1 MAIADI
7 AALAV
12 LVGIVLAAVIL
23 AGRPLLARLAARNIR
38 RRTSRVLIVLA
49 GLLVGTAVIS
59 SSLVVGD
66 TLSYIFLEDVYVRL
80 GAIDEIV
87 SNEFNGQLISFPEA
101 NTTQVA
107 ADLAVWRTPIDGLAP
122 TLLKVMPVRNVAGN
136 KGNQQITVMGLD
148 ASRETAFGPLRARDG
163 SSVTTDSLNAS
174 AVYANER
181 AAADLNATVGQQLT
195 LFYGTTNQTLVH
207 ATVADI
213 VRDEGTAAYEHR
225 SLLFMDLRRAQVA
238 FNESD
243 AINQMRISNIGGV
256 ADGLGV
262 ADNVTTNLRLSIA
275 IHHLDL
281 RVHSVKADGIAQ
293 AVQIGRDAT
302 ELFLVMGAFGILAGI
317 LLIVNIF
324 VMLAEERKPELGIA
338 RALGFLRKDLLATF
352 ALEGTF
358 YAVVAAALGSLAGV
372 GLGYVMVYFFDKLVP
387 HGQVPVTFHF
397 DPSSV
402 LTAFVAGT
410 ALTWATILVASWR
423 VSRLNIVRAIRD
435 LPEPGTRER
444 SRDALAAGLLAAAAG
459 LALTA
464 WGFLA
469 NTGLGKIPGPP
480 LLSLGLGIAVASRGH
495 ARAALT
501 IASAFNLVWILV
513 PVGLLNQQTDN
524 VSIAFVMTG
533 IILVGSAILIAVFN
547 VSEALRS
554 LLRRANRGRGR
565 PVLSTAVSYPAEKRF
580 RTGMTVAMFA
590 LILFMV
596 TLISM
601 VQGLQASSLDTF
613 VRQQSG
619 GYDVIAYTTS
629 YGEIPNFRQILR
641 ENFTDLDGTLLGG
654 ENGVSSASVLPAKV
668 ETAGGNRSYDYTLW
682 GIDNFLIRSNGY
694 GFTSFLPSFVNE
706 STGRS
711 ESLTDRTQ
719 VWLSLRYNHTLAIV
733 DRTAAGPNQFVPDSS
748 RLRVV
753 PGDRIRA
760 FDAMGRSV
768 NLTIVGVLEQAL
780 QFTSG
785 VFVDQDVV
793 RAVFPAQERYTAYFF
808 QMAPTADVGAFRA
821 NLERVF
827 FAYGLQ
833 TIDIRE
839 EIGRAFDASQQVLTL
854 MEAYLGIGLLV
865 GIAGLAVITLRAVVE
880 RRTQIGALRAIGFT
894 RRMVLFVF
902 LLEIALIAVLGIG
915 IGVGLGIVFAYKIW
929 AVYFADIIVFRIPW
943 DHLLLIVGIASVAA
957 VASTAQPAVRA
968 SRIPPAEALRYIE

>member
-1 MAIADI
+1 MAVADL

-12 LVGIVLAAVIL
+12 LVGIVLAAVVL

-66 TLSYIFLEDVYVRL
+66 TLSYIFLEDVYARL

-87 SNEFNGQLISFPEA
+87 SNEFNGQLISFSEA
-101 NTTQVA
+101 NATQVA

-148 ASRETAFGPLRARDG
+148 ASRETAFGPLTARDG

-207 ATVADI
+207 ATVAAI

-444 SRDALAAGLLAAAAG
+444 SRDALAAGLLAAVAG

-902 LLEIALIAVLGIG
+902 LLEIALIAVLGVG

>member
-1 MAIADI
+1 MALPEIAL
-7 AALAV
+7 LAV
-12 LVGIVLAAVIL
+12 VVGIVLAGLLL
-23 AGRPLLARLAARNIR
+23 AARPLLARLAARNIR
-38 RRTSRVLIVLA
+38 RRTTRVVIVIL

-80 GAIDEIV
+80 GAVDEIV
-87 SNEFNGQLISFPEA
+87 SNEFGGQLFSFAET
-101 NTTQVA
+101 NLTQIR
-107 ADLAVWRTPIDGLAP
+107 ADMITARSPVDGVAP

-136 KGNQQITVMGLD
+136 KGNQQITIMGLN
-148 ASRETAFGPLRARDG
+148 ASYEGAFGPLTTRDG
-163 SSVTTDSLNAS
+163 RSLDTGALRPDDVFANA
-174 AVYANER
+174 R
-181 AAADLNATVGQQLT
+181 AAADLNATPGQNLT

-213 VRDEGTAAYEHR
+213 VRDEGTASYER
-225 SLLFMDLRRAQVA
+225 RAILFMDLRRAQSA
-238 FNESD
+238 FNENGS
-243 AINQMRISNIGGV
+243 INLIRVSNVGGV
-256 ADGLGV
+256 VDGV
-262 ADNVTTNLRLSIA
+262 AVSDQVTQDLRLSIA
-275 IHHLDL
+275 SHHLAL
-281 RVHSVKADGIAQ
+281 RVQDAKASGIAQ
-293 AVQIGRDAT
+293 AVQIGRAAT

-338 RALGFLRKDLLATF
+338 RAVGFLRRDLLTAF

-358 YAVVAAALGSLAGV
+358 YAIVAAALGALAGL
-372 GLGYVMVYFFDKLVP
+372 GLGYVMIYFFDRLVP
-387 HGQVPVTFHF
+387 HGDVVVTFHF
-397 DPSSV
+397 DPTSV
-402 LTAFVAGT
+402 ITAFVAGT
-410 ALTWATILVASWR
+410 ALTWVTILLASWR

-435 LPEPGTRER
+435 LPEPGTPER
-444 SRDALAAGLLAAAAG
+444 SRDFLIAGILTSLAG

-464 WGFLA
+464 WGFLTD
-469 NTGLGKIPGPP
+469 TGIGKIPGPP
-480 LLSLGLGIAVASRGH
+480 VLAIGLGVAAASRGW
-495 ARAALT
+495 ARIALT
-501 IASAFNLVWILV
+501 LASLFNLAWILT
-513 PVGLLNQQTDN
+513 PVGLLNQRTDN
-524 VSIAFVMTG
+524 VSVAFVMTG
-533 IILVGSAILIAVFN
+533 IILVGSGILIAVFN
-547 VSEALRS
+547 VSEVLRA
-554 LLRRANRGRGR
+554 LLRRASRGAGR
-565 PVLSTAVSYPAEKRF
+565 PVLTTAVSYPTEKRF

-629 YGEIPNFRQILR
+629 YGEIPNFRQMLQQ
-641 ENFTDLDGTLLGG
+641 NFSDRLFLGG
-654 ENGVSSASVLPAKV
+654 WSGVSSASVLPAKV
-668 ETAGGNRSYDYTLW
+668 QSVGGNRSYDYTLW
-682 GIDNFLIRSNGY
+682 GVDNFLLRSNGY
-694 GFTSFLPSFVNE
+694 GFTRFLSSYVND
-706 STGRS
+706 STGLREDLTTR
-711 ESLTDRTQ
+711 ES

-733 DRTAAGPNQFVPDSS
+733 DRSAAGPNEFVPDES
-748 RLRVV
+748 RLRVI
-753 PGDRIRA
+753 PGDSIRA
-760 FDAMGRSV
+760 FDAAGRVV

-785 VFVDQDVV
+785 IFVDQDVV

-808 QMAPTADVGAFRA
+808 QMDPTADVGAFRA
-821 NLERVF
+821 DLERVF
-827 FAYGLQ
+827 FPYGLQ

-894 RRMVLFVF
+894 RRMVLSVF
-902 LLEIALIAVLGIG
+902 LLEIALIAVLGVG
-915 IGVGLGIVFAYKIW
+915 IGVALGIVFAYKVYL
-929 AVYFADIIVFRIPW
+929 VYFADIIVFSIPW
-943 DHLLLIVGIASVAA
+943 DRLLLIVGVASIAAI
-957 VASTAQPAVRA
+957 ASTAQPAIRA

>member
-1 MAIADI
+1 MALPEMAVWAVVVGLVLVSILI
-7 AALAV
+7 AA
-12 LVGIVLAAVIL
+12 
-23 AGRPLLARLAARNIR
+23 RPLLARLAARNIR
-38 RRTSRVLIVLA
+38 RRTTRVVIVLL

-80 GAIDEIV
+80 GAVDEIV
-87 SNEFNGQLISFPEA
+87 SNEFGGQLFSFAET
-101 NTTQVA
+101 NLTQIR
-107 ADLAVWRTPIDGLAP
+107 ADLTLANSPVDGAAP

-136 KGNQQITVMGLD
+136 KGNQQITVIGLN
-148 ASRETAFGPLRARDG
+148 ASYERAFGPL
-163 SSVTTDSLNAS
+163 TTQAGRLLATDALGPGEVFANA
-174 AVYANER
+174 R
-181 AAADLNATVGQQLT
+181 AAADLNVTPGQDLT

-207 ATVADI
+207 RTVADV
-213 VRDEGTAAYEHR
+213 VRDEGTASYER
-225 SLLFMDLRRAQVA
+225 RPILFMDLRRAQSA
-238 FNESD
+238 FSENGS
-243 AINQMRISNIGGV
+243 INLIRVSNVGGV
-256 ADGLGV
+256 VEGV
-262 ADNVTTNLRLSIA
+262 ALSDRVTQDLRLSIA
-275 IHHLDL
+275 GRHLAL
-281 RVHSVKADGIAQ
+281 RVRDAKASGIAQ

-302 ELFLVMGAFGILAGI
+302 DLFLVMGAFGILAGI

-338 RALGFLRKDLLATF
+338 RAVGFLRRDLLTAF

-358 YAVVAAALGSLAGV
+358 YAIVAAVLGALAGL
-372 GLGYVMVYFFDKLVP
+372 GLGYVMIYFFDRLVP
-387 HGQVPVTFHF
+387 HGEVVVTFHF
-397 DPSSV
+397 DPASV
-402 LTAFVAGT
+402 VTAFVAGT
-410 ALTWATILVASWR
+410 ALTWVTILLASWR

-435 LPEPGTRER
+435 LPEPATGER
-444 SRDALAAGLLAAAAG
+444 SHAILIAGLLTILAG

-464 WGFLA
+464 WGFA
-469 NTGLGKIPGPP
+469 TETGIGKIPGPP
-480 LLSLGLGIAVASRGH
+480 VVAIGLGIAAASRGW
-495 ARAALT
+495 ARIALT
-501 IASAFNLVWILV
+501 LASVFNLAWILA
-513 PVGLLNQQTDN
+513 PVALLNQRTDN
-524 VSIAFVMTG
+524 VSVAFVMTG
-533 IILVGSAILIAVFN
+533 IILVGSSILIAVFN
-547 VSEALRS
+547 VSEVLRT
-554 LLRRANRGRGR
+554 LLRRASRGAGR
-565 PVLSTAVSYPAEKRF
+565 PVLMTAISYPAEKRF

-641 ENFTDLDGTLLGG
+641 QNFTDLNRTLAGG
-654 ENGVSSASVLPAKV
+654 LNGVSSASVLPAKIQ
-668 ETAGGNRSYDYTLW
+668 AGGGNRSYDYTLW
-682 GIDNFLIRSNGY
+682 GVDNFLLRSNGY
-694 GFTSFLPSFVNE
+694 GFTSFLPSFVNDSSGKPE
-706 STGRS
+706 A
-711 ESLTDRTQ
+711 LTNRTS

-733 DRTAAGPNQFVPDSS
+733 DRSAAGPNQFVPDES

-760 FDAMGRSV
+760 FDAAGRAV
-768 NLTIVGVLEQAL
+768 DLTIVGVLEQAL

-821 NLERVF
+821 DLERVF
-827 FAYGLQ
+827 FPYGLQ

-894 RRMVLFVF
+894 RRMVLSVF
-902 LLEIALIAVLGIG
+902 LLEIALIAVLGVG
-915 IGVGLGIVFAYKIW
+915 IGVALGIVFAYKVYL
-929 AVYFADIIVFRIPW
+929 VYFADIIVFSIPW
-943 DHLLLIVGIASVAA
+943 DRLLLIVGVASVAA
-957 VASTAQPAVRA
+957 IASTAQPAIRA

>member
-1 MAIADI
+1 MALPEMALIA
-7 AALAV
+7 V
-12 LVGIVLAAVIL
+12 VVGIVLAGLLL
-23 AGRPLLARLAARNIR
+23 AARPLLARLAARNIR
-38 RRTSRVLIVLA
+38 RRTTRVVIVVL

-80 GAIDEIV
+80 GAVDEIV
-87 SNEFNGQLISFPEA
+87 SNEFGGQLFSFAET
-101 NTTQVA
+101 NLTQIR
-107 ADLAVWRTPIDGLAP
+107 ADLITARSPVDGIAP

-136 KGNQQITVMGLD
+136 KGNQQITVMGLN
-148 ASRETAFGPLRARDG
+148 ASYEGAFGPLTTRDG
-163 SSVTTDSLNAS
+163 RSVDTGSLRPDDVFANA
-174 AVYANER
+174 R
-181 AAADLNATVGQQLT
+181 AAADLNATPGQNLT

-213 VRDEGTAAYEHR
+213 VRDEGTGSYER
-225 SLLFMDLRRAQVA
+225 RAILFMDLRRAQSAFSENSSINLIRVSNLGGVVEGVA
-238 FNESD
+238 VSD
-243 AINQMRISNIGGV
+243 QVTQDLRISIVSHRLIG
-256 ADGLGV
+256 
-262 ADNVTTNLRLSIA
+262 
-275 IHHLDL
+275 L
-281 RVHSVKADGIAQ
+281 RVQEAKASGIAQ
-293 AVQIGRDAT
+293 AVQIGRAAT

-338 RALGFLRKDLLATF
+338 RAVGFLRRDLLTAF

-358 YAVVAAALGSLAGV
+358 YAIVAAALGALAGL
-372 GLGYVMVYFFDKLVP
+372 GLGYVMIYFFDRLVP
-387 HGQVPVTFHF
+387 HGDVVVTFHF
-397 DPSSV
+397 DPASV
-402 LTAFVAGT
+402 ITAFVAGT
-410 ALTWATILVASWR
+410 ALTWVTILLASWR

-435 LPEPGTRER
+435 LPEPATPER
-444 SRDALAAGLLAAAAG
+444 SRDVLVAGILTSLAG

-464 WGFLA
+464 WGFLT
-469 NTGLGKIPGPP
+469 NTGIGKIPGPP
-480 LLSLGLGIAVASRGH
+480 VLAIGLGIVAASKGR
-495 ARAALT
+495 ARVALT
-501 IASAFNLVWILV
+501 LASVFNLAWILT
-513 PVGLLNQQTDN
+513 PVGLLNQRTDN
-524 VSIAFVMTG
+524 VSVAFVMTG
-533 IILVGSAILIAVFN
+533 IILVSSGILIAVFN
-547 VSEALRS
+547 VSEVLRAI
-554 LLRRANRGRGR
+554 LRRASRGVGR
-565 PVLSTAVSYPAEKRF
+565 PVLTTAVSYPTEKRF

-629 YGEIPNFRQILR
+629 YGEIPNFRQMLQQ
-641 ENFTDLDGTLLGG
+641 NFSDTLFLGG
-654 ENGVSSASVLPAKV
+654 WNGVSSASVLPAKV
-668 ETAGGNRSYDYTLW
+668 QSVGGNRSYDYTLW
-682 GIDNFLIRSNGY
+682 GVDNFLLRSNGY
-694 GFTSFLPSFVNE
+694 GFTRFLPSFVNE
-706 STGRS
+706 STGLREDLTTR
-711 ESLTDRTQ
+711 ES

-733 DRTAAGPNQFVPDSS
+733 DRSAAGPNMFVPDES
-748 RLRVV
+748 RLQVV
-753 PGDRIRA
+753 PGDGIRA
-760 FDAMGRSV
+760 FDAAGHAV

-808 QMAPTADVGAFRA
+808 QMDPTADVGAFRSD
-821 NLERVF
+821 LERVF
-827 FAYGLQ
+827 FPYGLQ

-894 RRMVLFVF
+894 RRMVLSVF
-902 LLEIALIAVLGIG
+902 LLEIALIAVLGVG
-915 IGVGLGIVFAYKIW
+915 IGVALGIVFAYKVYL
-929 AVYFADIIVFRIPW
+929 VYFADIIVFSIPW
-943 DHLLLIVGIASVAA
+943 DRLLLIVGVASIAAI
-957 VASTAQPAVRA
+957 ASTAQPAIRA

>member
-87 SNEFNGQLISFPEA
+87 SNEFNGQLISFSEA
-101 NTTQVA
+101 NATQVA

-148 ASRETAFGPLRARDG
+148 ASRETAFGPLTARDG

>member
-38 RRTSRVLIVLA
+38 RRTSRVLIVLT

-87 SNEFNGQLISFPEA
+87 SNEFNGQLISFSEA
-101 NTTQVA
+101 NATQVA
-107 ADLAVWRTPIDGLAP
+107 ADLAAWRAPIDGLAP
-122 TLLKVMPVRNVAGN
+122 TLLKVMPVRNVVGN

-148 ASRETAFGPLRARDG
+148 ASREAAFGPLTARDG
-163 SSVTTDSLNAS
+163 SFVTTDSLNAS

-207 ATVADI
+207 ATVAAI

-225 SLLFMDLRRAQVA
+225 SILFMDLRTAQAA
-238 FNESD
+238 FNESG
-243 AINQMRISNIGGV
+243 AVNQIRVSNIGGV

-275 IHHLDL
+275 LHHLDL

-293 AVQIGRDAT
+293 AVQVGRDAT

-444 SRDALAAGLLAAAAG
+444 SRDALAAGLLAAVAG

-629 YGEIPNFRQILR
+629 YGEIPNFRQMLQQ
-641 ENFTDLDGTLLGG
+641 NFSDRLFLGG
-654 ENGVSSASVLPAKV
+654 WSGVSSASVLPAKV
-668 ETAGGNRSYDYTLW
+668 QSVGGNRSYDYTLW
-682 GIDNFLIRSNGY
+682 GVDNFLLRSNGY
-694 GFTSFLPSFVNE
+694 GFTSFLPSYVNE
-706 STGRS
+706 STGLREDLTS
-711 ESLTDRTQ
+711 RES
-719 VWLSLRYNHTLAIV
+719 VWLSLRYNHSLAIV
-733 DRTAAGPNQFVPDSS
+733 DRSAAGPNQFVPDES

-760 FDAMGRSV
+760 LDGAGHTV
-768 NLTIVGVLEQAL
+768 DLTIVGVLEQAL

-793 RAVFPAQERYTAYFF
+793 RAVFSAQERYTAYFF
-808 QMAPTADVGAFRA
+808 QMDPTADIGAFRA
-821 NLERVF
+821 DLERVF
-827 FAYGLQ
+827 FPYGLQ

-894 RRMVLFVF
+894 RRMVLYVF
-902 LLEIALIAVLGIG
+902 LLEIALIAVLGVG
-915 IGVGLGIVFAYKIW
+915 IGVALGIVFAYKVYL
-929 AVYFADIIVFRIPW
+929 VYFADIIVFSIPW
-943 DHLLLIVGIASVAA
+943 DRLLLIVGVASIAAIT
-957 VASTAQPAVRA
+957 STAQPAIRA

>member
-1 MAIADI
+1 MAVADL

-12 LVGIVLAAVIL
+12 LVGIVLAAVVL

-87 SNEFNGQLISFPEA
+87 SNEFNGQLISFSEA
-101 NTTQVA
+101 NATQVA

-148 ASRETAFGPLRARDG
+148 ASRETAFGPLTARDG

-464 WGFLA
+464 WGFSA

-480 LLSLGLGIAVASRGH
+480 LLSLGLGIAVASRRH

>member
-1 MAIADI
+1 MAVADL

-12 LVGIVLAAVIL
+12 LVGIVLAAVVL

-87 SNEFNGQLISFPEA
+87 SNEFNGQLISFSEA
-101 NTTQVA
+101 NATQVA
-107 ADLAVWRTPIDGLAP
+107 ADLAAWRTPIDGLAP

-148 ASRETAFGPLRARDG
+148 ASRETAFGPLTARDG

-207 ATVADI
+207 ATVAAI

-480 LLSLGLGIAVASRGH
+480 LLSLGLGIAVASRRH

-865 GIAGLAVITLRAVVE
+865 GIAGLAVVTLRAVVE

>member
-1 MAIADI
+1 MAVADL

-12 LVGIVLAAVIL
+12 LVGIVLAAVVL

-87 SNEFNGQLISFPEA
+87 SNEFNGQLISFSEA
-101 NTTQVA
+101 NATQVA

-148 ASRETAFGPLRARDG
+148 ASRETAFGPLTARDG

-207 ATVADI
+207 ATVAAI

-444 SRDALAAGLLAAAAG
+444 SRDAFAAGLLAAAAG

-464 WGFLA
+464 WGFSA

-480 LLSLGLGIAVASRGH
+480 LLSLGLGIAVASRRH

-902 LLEIALIAVLGIG
+902 LLEIALIAVLGVG

>member
-1 MAIADI
+1 
-7 AALAV
+7 
-12 LVGIVLAAVIL
+12 
-23 AGRPLLARLAARNIR
+23 
-38 RRTSRVLIVLA
+38 
-49 GLLVGTAVIS
+49 LLVGTAVIS

-80 GAIDEIV
+80 GAVDEIV
-87 SNEFNGQLISFPEA
+87 SNEFNGQLISFSESNA
-101 NTTQVA
+101 TQVA
-107 ADLAVWRTPIDGLAP
+107 ADLAAWRAPIDGLAP

-136 KGNQQITVMGLD
+136 KGNQQVTVMGLN
-148 ASRETAFGPLRARDG
+148 ASREGAFGPLTTRDG
-163 SSVTTDSLNAS
+163 SSVTTASLNAS
-174 AVYANER
+174 SVYANDR
-181 AAADLNATVGQQLT
+181 AATDLNATVGQQLT

-213 VRDEGTAAYEHR
+213 VRDEGTGAYEHR
-225 SLLFMDLRRAQVA
+225 AILFMDLRRAQAA
-238 FNESD
+238 FNESG
-243 AINQMRISNIGGV
+243 AINQLRVSNAGGV
-256 ADGLGV
+256 TEGLAV

-281 RVHSVKADGIAQ
+281 RVRSVKADGIAE

-402 LTAFVAGT
+402 LIAFVAGT
-410 ALTWATILVASWR
+410 ALTWATILLASWR

-444 SRDALAAGLLAAAAG
+444 SREVLLAGLLAVVVGA
-459 LALTA
+459 ALTA
-464 WGFLA
+464 WGFSV

-480 LLSLGLGIAVASRGH
+480 LLSLGLGIAVACRGH

-501 IASAFNLVWILV
+501 LTSLFNLTWILV

-524 VSIAFVMTG
+524 VSVAFVMTG

-547 VSEALRS
+547 VSEALRA
-554 LLRRANRGRGR
+554 LLRRASRGAGR
-565 PVLSTAVSYPAEKRF
+565 PVLSTAVSYPTEKRF

-641 ENFTDLDGTLLGG
+641 QNFTDLNGTLLGG

-668 ETAGGNRSYDYTLW
+668 EAVGGNRTYDYTLW

-706 STGRS
+706 TTGRT
-711 ESLTDRTQ
+711 EPLTDRTQ

-733 DRTAAGPNQFVPDSS
+733 DRTATGPNQFVPDAS

-760 FDAMGRSV
+760 FDAMGRTV

-793 RAVFPAQERYTAYFF
+793 RTVFPAQERYTAYFF
-808 QMAPTADVGAFRA
+808 QMAPSADVGAFRA
-821 NLERVF
+821 DLERVF

-894 RRMVLFVF
+894 RRMVLSVF
-902 LLEIALIAVLGIG
+902 LLEIALIAVLGVG
-915 IGVGLGIVFAYKIW
+915 IGVALGIVFAYKVYL
-929 AVYFADIIVFRIPW
+929 VYFADIIVFRIPW
-943 DHLLLIVGIASVAA
+943 DHLLLIVGVASVAA
-957 VASTAQPAVRA
+957 IASTAQPAVQA

>member
-87 SNEFNGQLISFPEA
+87 SNEFNGQLISFSEA
-101 NTTQVA
+101 NATQVA
-107 ADLAVWRTPIDGLAP
+107 ADLVAWRAPIDGLAP
-122 TLLKVMPVRNVAGN
+122 TLLKVMPVRNVIGN

-148 ASRETAFGPLRARDG
+148 ASREIAFGPLTARDG
-163 SSVTTDSLNAS
+163 SFVTTDSLNAS

-207 ATVADI
+207 ATVAAV

-225 SLLFMDLRRAQVA
+225 STLFMDLRRAQAA
-238 FNESD
+238 FNESG
-243 AINQMRISNIGGV
+243 AVNQIRVSNIGGV

-281 RVHSVKADGIAQ
+281 RVHAVKADGIAQ
-293 AVQIGRDAT
+293 AVQVGRDAT

-372 GLGYVMVYFFDKLVP
+372 GLGYVMVYFFDRLVP

-402 LTAFVAGT
+402 LIAFVAGT
-410 ALTWATILVASWR
+410 ALTWATILLASWR

-435 LPEPGTRER
+435 LPEPGTPER

-464 WGFLA
+464 WGFTA

-524 VSIAFVMTG
+524 VSIAFVMTV

-554 LLRRANRGRGR
+554 LLRRANRGAGR

-629 YGEIPNFRQILR
+629 YGEIPNFRQMLQQ
-641 ENFTDLDGTLLGG
+641 NFSDRLFLGG
-654 ENGVSSASVLPAKV
+654 WSGVSSASVLPAKIQSV
-668 ETAGGNRSYDYTLW
+668 GGNRSYDYTLW
-682 GIDNFLIRSNGY
+682 GVDNFLLRSNGY

-706 STGRS
+706 STGLREDLTS
-711 ESLTDRTQ
+711 RES

-733 DRTAAGPNQFVPDSS
+733 DRSAAGPNQFVPDES

-760 FDAMGRSV
+760 LDGAGHTV
-768 NLTIVGVLEQAL
+768 DLTIVGVLEQAL

-808 QMAPTADVGAFRA
+808 QMDPTADVGAFRA
-821 NLERVF
+821 DLERVF
-827 FAYGLQ
+827 FPYGLQ

-839 EIGRAFDASQQVLTL
+839 KIGRAFDASQQVLTL

-865 GIAGLAVITLRAVVE
+865 GIAGLAVITLREVVE

-943 DHLLLIVGIASVAA
+943 DHLLLIVGVASIAA

>member
-1 MAIADI
+1 MAFPEIA
-7 AALAV
+7 LSAV
-12 LVGIVLAAVIL
+12 IVGIVLAALLI
-23 AGRPLLARLAARNIR
+23 AARPLLARLAARNIR
-38 RRTSRVLIVLA
+38 RRTTRVVIVIL

-80 GAIDEIV
+80 GAVDEIV
-87 SNEFNGQLISFPEA
+87 SNEFGGQLFSFAET
-101 NTTQVA
+101 NLTQIR
-107 ADLAVWRTPIDGLAP
+107 ADLTTAKSPVDGVAP

-136 KGNQQITVMGLD
+136 KGNQQITVMGLN
-148 ASRETAFGPLRARDG
+148 ASYEGAFGPLTARDG
-163 SSVTTDSLNAS
+163 RSVDTDSLRPDEVFANA
-174 AVYANER
+174 R
-181 AAADLNATVGQQLT
+181 AAADLNATPGQNLT

-207 ATVADI
+207 VTLADL
-213 VRDEGTAAYEHR
+213 VRDEGTASYER
-225 SLLFMDLRRAQVA
+225 RAILFMDLRRAQSA
-238 FNESD
+238 FNENGS
-243 AINQMRISNIGGV
+243 INLIRISNVGGV
-256 ADGLGV
+256 VQGV
-262 ADNVTTNLRLSIA
+262 AVSDQVTQDLRLSVA
-275 IHHLDL
+275 SHHLAL
-281 RVHSVKADGIAQ
+281 RVQDAKATGIAQ
-293 AVQIGRDAT
+293 AVQIGRAAT

-338 RALGFLRKDLLATF
+338 RAVGFLRRDLLTAF

-358 YAVVAAALGSLAGV
+358 YAIVAAAVGALAGL
-372 GLGYVMVYFFDKLVP
+372 GLGYIMIYFFDRLVP
-387 HGQVPVTFHF
+387 HGDVVVTFHF
-397 DPSSV
+397 DPTSV
-402 LTAFVAGT
+402 VTAFVAGT
-410 ALTWATILVASWR
+410 ALTWVTILLASWR

-435 LPEPGTRER
+435 LPEPATSER
-444 SRDALAAGLLAAAAG
+444 SRDVLIAGFLASLAG

-464 WGFLA
+464 WGFLT
-469 NTGLGKIPGPP
+469 NTGIGKIPGPP
-480 LLSLGLGIAVASRGH
+480 VLAIGLGIAAASRGW
-495 ARAALT
+495 ARVALT
-501 IASAFNLVWILV
+501 LASVFNLAWILA
-513 PVGLLNQQTDN
+513 PVGLLNQRTDN
-524 VSIAFVMTG
+524 VSVAFVMTG
-533 IILVGSAILIAVFN
+533 LILVGSGILIAVFN
-547 VSEALRS
+547 VSEVLRA
-554 LLRRANRGRGR
+554 LLRRASRGAGR
-565 PVLSTAVSYPAEKRF
+565 PVLTTAVSYPTEKRF

-629 YGEIPNFRQILR
+629 YGEIPNFRQMLQQ
-641 ENFTDLDGTLLGG
+641 NFSDRLFLGG
-654 ENGVSSASVLPAKV
+654 WNGVSSASVLPAKV
-668 ETAGGNRSYDYTLW
+668 QSVGGNRSYDYTLW
-682 GIDNFLIRSNGY
+682 GVDNFLLRSNGY
-694 GFTSFLPSFVNE
+694 GFTSFLPSYVNE
-706 STGRS
+706 STGLREDLTTR
-711 ESLTDRTQ
+711 ES

-733 DRTAAGPNQFVPDSS
+733 DRSAAGPNQFVPDES

-753 PGDRIRA
+753 PGDHVRA
-760 FDAMGRSV
+760 FDAAGRVV

-808 QMAPTADVGAFRA
+808 QMAPTADVGTFRA
-821 NLERVF
+821 DLERVF
-827 FAYGLQ
+827 FPYGLQ

-854 MEAYLGIGLLV
+854 MQAYLGIGLLV

-894 RRMVLFVF
+894 RRMVLSVF
-902 LLEIALIAVLGIG
+902 LLEIALIAVLGVG
-915 IGVGLGIVFAYKIW
+915 IGVALGIVFAYKVYL
-929 AVYFADIIVFRIPW
+929 VYFADIIVFSIPW
-943 DHLLLIVGIASVAA
+943 DRLLLIVGVASIAAI
-957 VASTAQPAVRA
+957 ASTAQPAIRA

>member
-1 MAIADI
+1 MAVADL

-12 LVGIVLAAVIL
+12 LVGIVLAAVVL

-59 SSLVVGD
+59 SSLAVGD

-87 SNEFNGQLISFPEA
+87 SNEFNGQLISFSEA
-101 NTTQVA
+101 NATQVA

-148 ASRETAFGPLRARDG
+148 ASRETAFGPLTARDG

-207 ATVADI
+207 ATVAAI

-238 FNESD
+238 FNESG

-402 LTAFVAGT
+402 LSAFVAGT

-480 LLSLGLGIAVASRGH
+480 LLSLGLGIVVASRGH

-554 LLRRANRGRGR
+554 LLRRANRGKGR

-808 QMAPTADVGAFRA
+808 QMAPTADVGAFRT

>member
-1 MAIADI
+1 MTVPEIA
-7 AALAV
+7 LFAV
-12 LVGIVLAAVIL
+12 VVGIVLAGLLL
-23 AGRPLLARLAARNIR
+23 ATRPLLARLAARNIR
-38 RRTSRVLIVLA
+38 RRTTRVVIVIL

-87 SNEFNGQLISFPEA
+87 SNEFGGQLFSFAET
-101 NTTQVA
+101 NLTQIR
-107 ADLAVWRTPIDGLAP
+107 ADLITAKSPVDGIAP

-136 KGNQQITVMGLD
+136 KGNQQITIMGLN
-148 ASRETAFGPLRARDG
+148 ASYERAFGPLTTRDG
-163 SSVTTDSLNAS
+163 RSLDTGALRPDDVFANA
-174 AVYANER
+174 R
-181 AAADLNATVGQQLT
+181 AAADLNATPGQNLT

-213 VRDEGTAAYEHR
+213 VRDEGTASYER
-225 SLLFMDLRRAQVA
+225 RAILFMDLRSAQSA
-238 FNESD
+238 FNENGS
-243 AINQMRISNIGGV
+243 INLIRVSNVGGV
-256 ADGLGV
+256 VEGV
-262 ADNVTTNLRLSIA
+262 AVSDQVTQDLRLSIA
-275 IHHLDL
+275 SHHLAL
-281 RVHSVKADGIAQ
+281 RVQDAKASGIAQ
-293 AVQIGRDAT
+293 AVQIGRAAT

-338 RALGFLRKDLLATF
+338 RAVGFLRRDLLTAF

-358 YAVVAAALGSLAGV
+358 YAIVAAALGALAGL
-372 GLGYVMVYFFDKLVP
+372 GLGYVMIYFFDRLVP
-387 HGQVPVTFHF
+387 HGDVVVTFHF
-397 DPSSV
+397 DPTSV
-402 LTAFVAGT
+402 ITAFVAGT
-410 ALTWATILVASWR
+410 ALTWVTILLASWR

-435 LPEPGTRER
+435 LPEPGTPEQ
-444 SRDALAAGLLAAAAG
+444 SRDVLIAGILTSLAG

-464 WGFLA
+464 WGFLTD
-469 NTGLGKIPGPP
+469 TGIGKIPGPP
-480 LLSLGLGIAVASRGH
+480 VLAIGLGVAAASRGW
-495 ARAALT
+495 ARIALSL
-501 IASAFNLVWILV
+501 ASLFNLAWILT
-513 PVGLLNQQTDN
+513 PVGLLNQRTDN
-524 VSIAFVMTG
+524 VSVAFVMTG
-533 IILVGSAILIAVFN
+533 IILVGSGILIAVFN
-547 VSEALRS
+547 VSEVLRA
-554 LLRRANRGRGR
+554 LLRRASRGAGR
-565 PVLSTAVSYPAEKRF
+565 PVLTTAVSYPTEKRF

-629 YGEIPNFRQILR
+629 YGEIPNFRQMLQQ
-641 ENFTDLDGTLLGG
+641 NFSDRLFLGG
-654 ENGVSSASVLPAKV
+654 WSGVSSASVLPAKV
-668 ETAGGNRSYDYTLW
+668 QSVGGNRSYDYTLW
-682 GIDNFLIRSNGY
+682 GVDNFLLRSNGY

-706 STGRS
+706 STGLREDLTS
-711 ESLTDRTQ
+711 RES

-733 DRTAAGPNQFVPDSS
+733 DRSAAGPNQFVPDES

-760 FDAMGRSV
+760 LDGAGHTV
-768 NLTIVGVLEQAL
+768 DLTIVGVLEQAL

-808 QMAPTADVGAFRA
+808 QMDPTADVGAFRA
-821 NLERVF
+821 DLERVF
-827 FAYGLQ
+827 FPYGLQ

-894 RRMVLFVF
+894 RRMVLYVF
-902 LLEIALIAVLGIG
+902 LLEIALIAVLGVG
-915 IGVGLGIVFAYKIW
+915 IGVALGIVFAYKVYL
-929 AVYFADIIVFRIPW
+929 VYFADIVVFSIPW
-943 DHLLLIVGIASVAA
+943 TRLLLIVGVASIAAI
-957 VASTAQPAVRA
+957 ASTAQPAIRA

>member
-1 MAIADI
+1 MALPEIAL
-7 AALAV
+7 LAV
-12 LVGIVLAAVIL
+12 VVGIVLAGLLL
-23 AGRPLLARLAARNIR
+23 AARPLLARLAARNIR
-38 RRTSRVLIVLA
+38 RRPTRVVIVIL

-80 GAIDEIV
+80 GAVDEIV
-87 SNEFNGQLISFPEA
+87 SNEFGGQLFSFAET
-101 NTTQVA
+101 NLTQIR
-107 ADLAVWRTPIDGLAP
+107 ADMITARSPVDGVAP

-136 KGNQQITVMGLD
+136 KGNQQITIMGLN
-148 ASRETAFGPLRARDG
+148 ASYERAFGPLTTRDG
-163 SSVTTDSLNAS
+163 KSLDTGALRPDDVFANA
-174 AVYANER
+174 R
-181 AAADLNATVGQQLT
+181 AAADLNATLGQNLT

-213 VRDEGTAAYEHR
+213 VRDEGTASYER
-225 SLLFMDLRRAQVA
+225 RAILFMDLRRAQSA
-238 FNESD
+238 FNENGS
-243 AINQMRISNIGGV
+243 INLIRVSNVGGV
-256 ADGLGV
+256 VDGV
-262 ADNVTTNLRLSIA
+262 AVSDQVTQDLRLSIA
-275 IHHLDL
+275 SHHLAL
-281 RVHSVKADGIAQ
+281 RVQDAKASGIAQ
-293 AVQIGRDAT
+293 AVQIGRAAT

-338 RALGFLRKDLLATF
+338 RAVGFLRRDLLTAF

-358 YAVVAAALGSLAGV
+358 YAIVAAALGALAGL
-372 GLGYVMVYFFDKLVP
+372 GLGYVMIYFFDRLVP
-387 HGQVPVTFHF
+387 HGDVVVTFHF
-397 DPSSV
+397 DPTSV
-402 LTAFVAGT
+402 ITAFVAGT
-410 ALTWATILVASWR
+410 ALTWVTILLASWR

-435 LPEPGTRER
+435 LPEPGTPER
-444 SRDALAAGLLAAAAG
+444 SRDFLIAGILTSLAG

-464 WGFLA
+464 WGFLTD
-469 NTGLGKIPGPP
+469 TGIGKIPGPP
-480 LLSLGLGIAVASRGH
+480 VLAIGLGVAAASRGW
-495 ARAALT
+495 ARIALT
-501 IASAFNLVWILV
+501 LASLFNLLWILT
-513 PVGLLNQQTDN
+513 PVGLLNQRTDN
-524 VSIAFVMTG
+524 VSVAFVMTG
-533 IILVGSAILIAVFN
+533 IILVGSGILIAVFN
-547 VSEALRS
+547 VSEVLRA
-554 LLRRANRGRGR
+554 LLRRASRGAGR
-565 PVLSTAVSYPAEKRF
+565 PVLTTAVSYPTEKRF

-629 YGEIPNFRQILR
+629 YGEIPNFRQMLQQ
-641 ENFTDLDGTLLGG
+641 NFSDRLFLGG
-654 ENGVSSASVLPAKV
+654 WSGVSSASVLPAKV
-668 ETAGGNRSYDYTLW
+668 QSVGGNRSYDYTLW
-682 GIDNFLIRSNGY
+682 GVDNFLLRSNGY
-694 GFTSFLPSFVNE
+694 GFTSFLPSYVNA
-706 STGRS
+706 STGLREDLTTR
-711 ESLTDRTQ
+711 ES

-733 DRTAAGPNQFVPDSS
+733 DRSAAGPNQFVPDES

-760 FDAMGRSV
+760 LDGAGHTV
-768 NLTIVGVLEQAL
+768 DLTIVGVLEQAL

-808 QMAPTADVGAFRA
+808 QMDPTVDVGAFRA
-821 NLERVF
+821 DLERVF
-827 FAYGLQ
+827 FPYGLQ

-894 RRMVLFVF
+894 RRMVLSVF
-902 LLEIALIAVLGIG
+902 LLEIALIAVLGVG
-915 IGVGLGIVFAYKIW
+915 IGVALGIVFAYKVYL
-929 AVYFADIIVFRIPW
+929 VYFADIIVFSIPW
-943 DHLLLIVGIASVAA
+943 DRLLLIVGVASIAAI
-957 VASTAQPAVRA
+957 ASTAQPAIRA